1 MTSRVAAI
9 IVTYEPDA
17 TLAAQVRALARQ
29 VTWITIFDNGS
40 SPQGAAI
47 LRELPASVEVHA
59 LGHNLGIGAA
69 HNRGVLRAR
78 ELGATHVLLMDQDS
92 VPEDDM
98 VAKLLAAEQAMS
110 SARRKVGAVGPAYR
124 DTSLG
129 RTWPF
134 YRLSTFGVRGEQ
146 CRPGVIVPCDL
157 LITSGMLVR
166 LDVMAAVGPLNEEFF
181 LEHVDTEWSL
191 RARHFGLQL
200 FGVCDAGMEHALG
213 DASAGVPFTRRRVQ
227 IYAPYR
233 YYYLFRNAVLL
244 WRSRSAPLP
253 WKIHEARRLLARVVF
268 LALFVPPRVRRLR
281 FMALG
286 LWHGLR
292 GRTGPFQPTTTM
304 TADRVIR

>member
-1 MTSRVAAI
+1 MTARVAAI
-9 IVTYEPDA
+9 IVTYEPDT
-17 TLAAQVRALARQ
+17 TLLAEVEALARQ
-29 VTWITIFDNGS
+29 VSWVVVFDNGS
-40 SPQGAAI
+40 SPKGTRVLDQ
-47 LRELPASVEVHA
+47 LSVSAERHA
-59 LGHNLGIGAA
+59 LDRNLGIGAA

-92 VPEDDM
+92 VPESGM

-110 SARRKVGAVGPAYR
+110 SAGHKVGAVGPVYR

-134 YRLSTFGVRGEQ
+134 YRLSTVGVRGEE
-146 CRPGVIVPCDL
+146 CRPGAIVPCDL

-166 LDVMAAVGPLNEEFF
+166 LDVMATVGPLNEQFF

-200 FGVCDAGMEHALG
+200 FGVCDARMEHALG

-244 WRSRSAPLP
+244 WRSHSAPLP

-268 LALFVPPRVRRLR
+268 LALFVPPRVCRLR

-292 GRTGPFQPTTTM
+292 GRTGPLQPTTTM